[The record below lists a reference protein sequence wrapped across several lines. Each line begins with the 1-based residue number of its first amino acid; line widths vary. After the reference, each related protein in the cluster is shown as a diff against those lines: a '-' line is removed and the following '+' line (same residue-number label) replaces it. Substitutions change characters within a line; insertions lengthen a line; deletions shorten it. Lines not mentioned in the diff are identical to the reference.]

1 MNLMKYRNVFIT
13 IFVSTMLLAIVFLF
27 VNPHNGWGS
36 KQTSALNLGV
46 DFTGGTKIY
55 FPISSNYI
63 KEHGEVKS
71 SEVVAILKQVKLPNF
86 KYNPPQPSSYIDS
99 KGNKQYQVLVYTRY
113 LNPTEQIKVLDALEA
128 KFGKPEQGIQAMGV
142 APVVG
147 KELLQNALWAV
158 AIASLLMLIY
168 IWFRFELMSGVA
180 AVIALL
186 HDCLLVLGVFALF
199 GIEFNA
205 TIVAAL
211 LTILGYSI
219 NDTIVVFDRIRENN
233 KFKKRETSFV
243 EMVNDSILQTFRRS
257 LNTSFTTVLAILAMY
272 LLVPNIREFCFA
284 LIVGITS
291 GTFSSI
297 FIASPVWAV
306 YRDHQ
311 EKKKVS
317 GKLAQAR

>member
-1 MNLMKYRNVFIT
+1 MNLMKYRNTFIG
-13 IFVSTMLLAIVFLF
+13 IFMTTMLLSVIFLF
-27 VNPHNGWGS
+27 VNPYNGWGS
-36 KQTSALNLGV
+36 KKGSNLNLGV

-63 KEHGEVKS
+63 KEHGEVKAND
-71 SEVVAILKQVKLPNF
+71 VVAVLKQIKLPGF
-86 KYNPPQPSSYIDS
+86 KFNSPQPSSYVDS
-99 KGNKQYQVLVYTRY
+99 KGNTQYQVLVYTRY
-113 LNPTEQIKVLDALEA
+113 LNPTEQIKVVKSLED

-147 KELLQNALWAV
+147 KELLENALKAV
-158 AIASLLMLIY
+158 GWASLLMLAY

-186 HDCLLVLGVFALF
+186 HDCLLVVGVFALF

-233 KFKKRETSFV
+233 KLKKRETSFI
-243 EMVNDSILQTFRRS
+243 ELVNDSILQTFRRS

-297 FIASPVWAV
+297 FIASPIWAV
-306 YRDHQ
+306 YRDWQ
-311 EKKKVS
+311 EKRKIE
-317 GKLAQAR
+317 GKLAPAR